1 MSDAATGGPSVT
13 DQAPPVVEQPAAID
27 NSEAEALK
35 AKLELVQ
42 ADNLKKGKSNQELNE
57 RLAATEKALRDLESK
72 QTTERKTQLADNGE
86 WKSLWEESETRNK
99 GLEARIAELEAG
111 LADKDQQF
119 NAERL
124 KTAALGQIAQANALN
139 PEHVL
144 TLLQTQAQLKEID
157 GKPAVLSGGAAIP
170 LDQYLN
176 SLKQPNS
183 GWEQYFSASG
193 ARGMGAAAS
202 ASVAP
207 GFVNPYK
214 AQTRNLTEALR
225 LERENPELANAL
237 KAEAIKG

>member
-1 MSDAATGGPSVT
+1 MSEANAGNPSVT
-13 DQAPPVVEQPAAID
+13 DSVQPVAEQPAATS
-27 NSEAEALK
+27 NSDLEALK

-42 ADNLKKGKSNQELNE
+42 ADNQKKGKTNQDLNE
-57 RLAATEKALRDLESK
+57 RLAATEKLLRELEAK
-72 QTTERKTQLADNGE
+72 QTTERKTQLADQGE

-99 GLEARIAELEAG
+99 GLEARIAELEAS
-111 LADKDQQF
+111 LANKDQQF

-144 TLLQTQAQLKEID
+144 TLLQTQTQLKEIE
-157 GKPAVLSGGAAIP
+157 GKPVVMSGGAAVP

-193 ARGMGAAAS
+193 SRGMGATAS
-202 ASVAP
+202 ATVAP
-207 GFVNPYK
+207 GMTNPYK
-214 AQTRNLTEALR
+214 TRNLTEALL
-225 LERENPELANAL
+225 LERDNPQLAEAL
-237 KAEAIKG
+237 KAEALRG

>member
-1 MSDAATGGPSVT
+1 MSESTAGDPSVT
-13 DQAPPVVEQPAAID
+13 DPALSVTEQPAANDAGEVAAI
-27 NSEAEALK
+27 K

-57 RLAATEKALRDLESK
+57 RLAKAEKALRDLESEQK
-72 QTTERKTQLADNGE
+72 TARTTQLADQGE
-86 WKSLWEESETRNK
+86 WKSLWEESELRNK
-99 GLEARIAELEAG
+99 GLEARIAELEG
-111 LADKDQQF
+111 QLADKDQQF

-124 KTAALGQIAQANALN
+124 KTSALGQIAQANALN

-144 TLLQTQAQLKEID
+144 TLLQSQAQLREIE
-157 GKPAVLSGGAAIP
+157 GKPVVMSGGAAVP

-207 GFVNPYK
+207 GMTNPYK
-214 AQTRNLTEALR
+214 ARNLTEALR
-225 LERENPELANAL
+225 LEKENPQLAEAL
-237 KAEAIKG
+237 KAEALRG

>member
-1 MSDAATGGPSVT
+1 MMDPAL
-13 DQAPPVVEQPAAID
+13 PVAEQPVAID
-27 NSEAEALK
+27 NSEVEAIK

-72 QTTERKTQLADNGE
+72 QTTARKTQLADNGE

-99 GLEARIAELEAG
+99 GLEARIAELESA

-124 KTAALGQIAQANALN
+124 KTAALAQIGQANALN

-144 TLLQTQAQLKEID
+144 TLLQTQTQLKEID

-202 ASVAP
+202 ASIAP
-207 GFVNPYK
+207 GMTNPYR

-225 LERENPELANAL
+225 LERENPELAAAL